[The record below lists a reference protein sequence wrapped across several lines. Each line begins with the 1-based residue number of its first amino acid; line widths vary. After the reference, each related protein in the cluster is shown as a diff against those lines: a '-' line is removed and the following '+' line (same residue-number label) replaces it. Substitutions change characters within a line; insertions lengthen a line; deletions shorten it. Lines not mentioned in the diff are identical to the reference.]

1 MQKKDYSEWKPNP
14 NKDASASAIETACSL
29 IANCL
34 YRPSDLPKGQSLFG
48 MRFNIK
54 RAYLDYFKSRP
65 EKPMPSQVE
74 NQHLFEIIELNKAPK
89 PEGAKFAPWIDDI
102 DYANNKKILESF
114 FPKLFESIQLAPMK
128 AGAASPKRD
137 AEIDALKKQVAELK
151 ELISSQKERK
161 EAS

>member
-34 YRPSDLPKGQSLFG
+34 YRPSDLPKGQSLYG

-54 RAYLDYFKSRP
+54 RAYMDFFKSRT

-74 NQHLFEIIELNKAPK
+74 NQHLFVVLLTHL
-89 PEGAKFAPWIDDI
+89 
-102 DYANNKKILESF
+102 YLCYS
-114 FPKLFESIQLAPMK
+114 LY
-128 AGAASPKRD
+128 
-137 AEIDALKKQVAELK
+137 
-151 ELISSQKERK
+151 
-161 EAS
+161 